1 MNKVFYLLMVTSLL
15 YFGLVFG
22 KEVACIPR
30 VKMGETTTGQ
40 HLYERDAE
48 LKIRNL
54 SRIDFD
60 KLTIISAEGDR
71 SRIVRVEEN
80 LYKTAGTGA
89 PYYFIT
95 MTKSRLSLSSQSGVT
110 PLILRCCCASRP
122 HSRRIYRKPY
132 FIAPIH

>member
-1 MNKVFYLLMVTSLL
+1 MHSPGGDGRNNNQATPL
-15 YFGLVFG
+15 
-22 KEVACIPR
+22 R
-30 VKMGETTTGQ
+30 
-40 HLYERDAE
+40 ERCRAKDQ
-48 LKIRNL
+48 NL

-60 KLTIISAEGDR
+60 ELTIISAEGDR
-71 SRIVRVEEN
+71 SRIVRGGEN

-122 HSRRIYRKPY
+122 HSRRIYSKPY
-132 FIAPIH
+132 FIAPIHNL

>member
-1 MNKVFYLLMVTSLL
+1 MNKICYLLMVTSLL
-15 YFGLVFG
+15 YSGLVFG

-30 VKMGETTTGQ
+30 AEMGETTTGQ

-60 KLTIISAEGDR
+60 ELTITSAEGNR

-89 PYYFIT
+89 PYYFVT
-95 MTKSRLSLSSQSGVT
+95 NDKKSIVTELSVRSNATYIKVL
-110 PLILRCCCASRP
+110 LC
-122 HSRRIYRKPY
+122 K
-132 FIAPIH
+132 